1 MSERTRKDTA
11 APRGRPARGTRTQ
24 ATPRSNDEW
33 SARTIEGLIRLARRE
48 FSQHGY
54 AGTTIDR
61 IAEQAGLTKGAV
73 YYHFGNKEGLFEAVL
88 RKVQHDL
95 RTRIEARA
103 DQDSH
108 PLQALQAGCAVFLE
122 LATDDDLR
130 QIVLV
135 DGPSVLGWPKWRAI
149 DAEFGLG
156 SLKEGLRAC
165 REAGALGVEGVDLD
179 MLAHWLSGA
188 LNESVFLI
196 AESPNR
202 AQALEQARK
211 VLSVMVSA
219 LSEGRGASRR

>member
-1 MSERTRKDTA
+1 MSERTRKGTA
-11 APRGRPARGTRTQ
+11 APRGRPARGTRTE
-24 ATPRSNDEW
+24 AIPRTNDEW
-33 SARTIEGLIRLARRE
+33 SARTIEGLIRLARHE

-122 LATDDDLR
+122 LATGDDLR
-130 QIVLV
+130 QIVLA
-135 DGPSVLGWPKWRAI
+135 DGPSVLGWSKWRAI

-156 SLKEGLRAC
+156 VVGLRA
-165 REAGALGVEGVDLD
+165 AGAVGALVHLAARAEIADARILRRAERAGVEAVAAAD
-179 MLAHWLSGA
+179 A
-188 LNESVFLI
+188 
-196 AESPNR
+196 
-202 AQALEQARK
+202 
-211 VLSVMVSA
+211 
-219 LSEGRGASRR
+219 